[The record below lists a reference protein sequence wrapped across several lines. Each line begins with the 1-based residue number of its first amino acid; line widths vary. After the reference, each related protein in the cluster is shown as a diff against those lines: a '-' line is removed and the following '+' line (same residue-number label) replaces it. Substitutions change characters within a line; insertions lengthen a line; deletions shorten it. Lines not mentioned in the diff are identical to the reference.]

1 MLKRRL
7 CEARFTW
14 RLACEGPLLIADGR
28 YEKKKDETKKGKNP
42 DKVFICRAPQ
52 KDVEKAIEYAR
63 TAADVRLPFY
73 VPGTSLRGPV
83 RARAERILRTLIPGD
98 PPASACDPFQNEPGK
113 TPQSCSKRLDET
125 HADVPYAVACPA
137 CRLFGC
143 TGTASRILISDADV
157 KGGRSVFRDMIGI
170 DRFTGGV
177 FQGEMDDAGEKKKSG
192 GANMRFHALEGATF
206 STEIA
211 ITNFELWQLGLLAF
225 VFRDFEEGL
234 VSIGFGKTKG
244 LGQVKGT
251 IEKIHL
257 VYPAGRQAGRVQ
269 HLSSLASAEE
279 RTRYGLHPSEAPE
292 IAMKRAQE
300 AGRLQLFE
308 TFEVQ
313 DAGAFWDAVAPSF
326 TDFVAAKQREAA

>member
-14 RLACEGPLLIADGR
+14 RLNCEGPLLIADGR
-28 YEKKKDETKKGKNP
+28 YEKKRDETKKGKYP
-42 DKVFICRAPQ
+42 DKVFLSRASQ

-83 RARAERILRTLIPGD
+83 RAQAERILRSLIPGN
-98 PPASACDPFQNEPGK
+98 PPASACDPFQNEPGEA
-113 TPQSCSKRLDET
+113 QSCSKRLDET
-125 HADVPYAVACPA
+125 HTDFPYAEACPA

-177 FQGEMDDAGEKKKSG
+177 FQGELEDAGEKKKSG
-192 GANMRFHALEGATF
+192 GANMRFHALEGAIF

-225 VFRDFEEGL
+225 VFRDFADGL

-244 LGQVKGT
+244 FGQVKGA
-251 IEKIHL
+251 IDKIHL
-257 VYPAGRQAGRVQ
+257 VYPAGRQAGRIQ
-269 HLSSLASAEE
+269 HLYSLASAEE
-279 RTRYGLHPSEAPE
+279 RTRYGLHPSKAPE
-292 IAMKRAQE
+292 IAMKRLE
-300 AGRLQLFE
+300 NAGRLQLFE

-313 DAGAFWDAVAPSF
+313 DAQAFWDAVAPSF
-326 TDFVAAKQREAA
+326 TDFVATKQEAA